1 MLRITPWE
9 RGMLEQLARGVATKD
24 IARRWGMDEPD
35 VESRL
40 RMLFARMGVTSA
52 SEAVAA
58 AARRGLVAP
67 DRFHGRIIG
76 VRAAPRECVRARRPH
91 GPRIPRGDR

>member
-58 AARRGLVAP
+58 AARRGLVA
-67 DRFHGRIIG
+67 
-76 VRAAPRECVRARRPH
+76 A
-91 GPRIPRGDR
+91 

>member
-24 IARRWGMDEPD
+24 IAPRWGMDEPD

-58 AARRGLVAP
+58 AARRGLVA
-67 DRFHGRIIG
+67 
-76 VRAAPRECVRARRPH
+76 A
-91 GPRIPRGDR
+91 

>member
-1 MLRITPWE
+1 MLHITPWE

-58 AARRGLVAP
+58 AARRGLVA
-67 DRFHGRIIG
+67 
-76 VRAAPRECVRARRPH
+76 A
-91 GPRIPRGDR
+91 